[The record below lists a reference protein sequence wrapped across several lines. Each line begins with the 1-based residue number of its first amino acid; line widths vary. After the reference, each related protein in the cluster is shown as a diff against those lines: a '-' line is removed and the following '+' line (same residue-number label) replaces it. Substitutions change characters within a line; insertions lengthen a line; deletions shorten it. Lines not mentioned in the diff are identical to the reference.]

1 MNHKNTALDVAIIG
15 AGLGG
20 LSAAIRLAAQGMN
33 VEVFEAQATPG
44 GKAAQVCVE
53 GVWADTG
60 PSVLTMPDTLDEVLK
75 VAGTSLKDAITLIK
89 PSPSFR
95 YDYADG
101 CTIDVYPNIHETL
114 SEIETKLGTK
124 YKEEFSQFLSYAK
137 NIWDAS
143 APHFLYGPAPTWTSM
158 IQLALRHFSLIKK
171 VDPLRSMN
179 KAISSYISSP
189 HLRMLLL
196 RYATYNGSDP
206 RVAPATLNCIAHV
219 ELALGGFGVQGGIHH
234 VITTLVECAQQLGV
248 RIHYNTP
255 VQKITLKK
263 NRIEGLIL
271 DHGTLIRAK
280 NIVSNTD
287 SAFLKQELLPAYQSS
302 IRIPKP
308 FSMSGWTGIF
318 RAHNEIHRVAHT
330 VIFPEDYQ
338 KEFSDIFDRNI
349 PPQHPTVYLCAQ
361 STCHNRKGWG
371 DSQPVFAMINTPPEP
386 ENTSSNPHIW
396 NDVQERVGT
405 ILKTRKW
412 KLEQDRF
419 LWTRTPT
426 ELARLYPG
434 SRGAIYGASSNNRFA
449 AFTRPP
455 NAIAKIR
462 GLFLASGSA
471 HPGGGMPLALLSG
484 KAAAEALIKEHVQSP
499 E

>member
-1 MNHKNTALDVAIIG
+1 MKNHKTHLDVAIIG

-20 LSAAIRLAAQGMN
+20 LSAAIHLAAKGMS

-44 GKAAQVCVE
+44 GKAAQICID
-53 GVWADTG
+53 GVWVDTG
-60 PSVLTMPDTLDEVLK
+60 PSVLTMPETLDDLLQ
-75 VAGTSLKDAITLIK
+75 VAGTSLKEAIPLVE

-101 CTIDVYPNIHETL
+101 CIIDVYPNIHDTL
-114 SEIETKLGTK
+114 SEIEQKLGSK
-124 YKEEFSQFLSYAK
+124 HKEEFIQFLSYSK
-137 NIWDAS
+137 DIWEAS
-143 APHFLYGPAPTWTSM
+143 APHFLYGPAPTWVSM
-158 IQLALRHFSLIKK
+158 IQLAFRHLSLITK

-179 KAISSYISSP
+179 KAISKYVSSP
-189 HLRMLLL
+189 HLQMLLQ

-234 VITTLVECAQQLGV
+234 IISTLVECAEKLGV
-248 RIHYNTP
+248 RFHYNTP
-255 VQKITLKK
+255 VKKLKLNK
-263 NRIEGLIL
+263 NIIQGIL
-271 DHGTLIRAK
+271 LKDGTTIKAK

-287 SAFLKQELLPAYQSS
+287 SAHLKENLLPAYQSS
-302 IRIPKP
+302 IRIPQP

-318 RAHNEIHRVAHT
+318 RANHKIQRVAHT
-330 VIFPEDYQ
+330 VIFPENYQ
-338 KEFSDIFDRNI
+338 QEFSDIFDRNI
-349 PPQHPTVYLCAQ
+349 PPEHPTVYLCAQ
-361 STCHNRKGWG
+361 STCHGRPGW
-371 DSQPVFAMINTPPEP
+371 DDAQPVFAMINTPPEP
-386 ENTSSNPHIW
+386 PDKASSPHVW
-396 NDVQERVGT
+396 KDVEESVDSILMERN
-405 ILKTRKW
+405 W
-412 KLEQDRF
+412 KHEQDQF

-426 ELARLYPG
+426 ELAQLYPG

-455 NAIAKIR
+455 NAISKIP

-484 KAAAEALIKEHVQSP
+484 KAAANALIQAP
-499 E
+499 DQ